1 MSLGAASPST
11 QEAERAFL
19 LIQTLASWKE
29 AKAAVEAAQ
38 EEEARIRAV
47 VAELAPDLVVAQ

>member
-1 MSLGAASPST
+1 MSLGAVSPVA

-29 AKAAVEAAQ
+29 AKAVLEAAQ

-47 VAELAPDLVVAQ
+47 VAELAPDLVVTQ